1 VSTAIRLAVSV
12 PLLLSV
18 VAVERALRGIVT
30 RPTVQLP
37 RRLQRLADEA
47 IVTADGPHP
56 AVRMEPTARLGIG
69 RRPRRP
75 CHKRAIHSSPE
86 RSRADNH
93 GQPRSSLDLRRSHPR
108 RCPAATD
115 LALGAGGHACR
126 GSDPAQRLPPA
137 WCQCYVCEPLKL
149 DLPLI

>member
-47 IVTADGPHP
+47 IVTEDGPRP
-56 AVRMEPTARLGIG
+56 AVRVEPTARLGIR

-86 RSRADNH
+86 RS
-93 GQPRSSLDLRRSHPR
+93 PSSQVT
-108 RCPAATD
+108 AAAE
-115 LALGAGGHACR
+115 LALGAGVTADGLP
-126 GSDPAQRLPPA
+126 GMQLLLYQRVVEVLR
-137 WCQCYVCEPLKL
+137 QQ
-149 DLPLI
+149 

>member
-47 IVTADGPHP
+47 IVTEDGPHP

-75 CHKRAIHSSPE
+75 CHKRAIHSSPD

-93 GQPRSSLDLRRSHPR
+93 GQHHDVLDLGRSRSSQVT
-108 RCPAATD
+108 AAPD
-115 LALGAGGHACR
+115 LALGAGGR
-126 GSDPAQRLPPA
+126 IDN
-137 WCQCYVCEPLKL
+137 
-149 DLPLI
+149 

>member
-47 IVTADGPHP
+47 IVTEDGPHR
-56 AVRMEPTARLGIG
+56 AVRVEPTARLGIG

-75 CHKRAIHSSPE
+75 CHKLPFTAVLNGPE
-86 RSRADNH
+86 RTTTDNH
-93 GQPRSSLDLRRSHPR
+93 EAATTCAASHLRR
-108 RCPAATD
+108 
-115 LALGAGGHACR
+115 
-126 GSDPAQRLPPA
+126 
-137 WCQCYVCEPLKL
+137 
-149 DLPLI
+149 